1 MFLPENMELIDMN
14 PLTEPYLIAD
24 AIENERQ
31 VPESKTNRYP
41 GDFKITDMENI
52 DKAKSYFDCTQKQ
65 LELNQAKIRSLKTYN
80 VKLQKDNANYKA
92 EIKKKHNF
100 EEYVH
105 ELVKNQNI

>member
-52 DKAKSYFDCTQKQ
+52 DKAKSYFDCMYSKTAGIKSS
-65 LELNQAKIRSLKTYN
+65 ENQEFEN
-80 VKLQKDNANYKA
+80 V
-92 EIKKKHNF
+92 
-100 EEYVH
+100 
-105 ELVKNQNI
+105 